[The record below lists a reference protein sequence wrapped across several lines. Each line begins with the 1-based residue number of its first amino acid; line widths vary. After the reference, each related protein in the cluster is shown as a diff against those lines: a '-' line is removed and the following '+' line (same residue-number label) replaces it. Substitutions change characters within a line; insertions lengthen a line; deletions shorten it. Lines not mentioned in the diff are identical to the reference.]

1 MNNTKTLYYYRID
14 VSKGID
20 NNKASASK
28 EWDIFHYW
36 YYLNKQLKLQSHAC
50 NRCHGLLMMSMN
62 FSNIAILDI
71 KSTDCCCFISGIRK
85 REVINIMENVDL
97 TVKVLFS

>member
-71 KSTDCCCFISGIRK
+71 KSADC
-85 REVINIMENVDL
+85 
-97 TVKVLFS
+97 